1 MNCNWSGAKGT
12 KKQPWPYHYECLGKF
27 CLGSLFLQ
35 EDRFVSIVRV
45 GLAETKNF
53 ATGYDAIFGSKP
65 SAKKKTATASKKPA
79 AKTKVVKTKS
89 KKKK

>member
-1 MNCNWSGAKGT
+1 M
-12 KKQPWPYHYECLGKF
+12 LGQF
-27 CLGSLFLQ
+27 CPASLFLQ

-53 ATGYDAIFGSKP
+53 ATGYDAIFGTKP

-79 AKTKVVKTKS
+79 VKLKVTKTKS

>member
-1 MNCNWSGAKGT
+1 M
-12 KKQPWPYHYECLGKF
+12 
-27 CLGSLFLQ
+27 
-35 EDRFVSIVRV
+35 SIVRV

-79 AKTKVVKTKS
+79 AKPKAVKTKS